1 MAKMN
6 FDEEGLLDEPCFS
19 CEKAYVE
26 DIWYE
31 WCCDEKECPYKE
43 GGTKM
48 NENVTTPTQVTE
60 ITENLIQ
67 QVREEQDRF
76 IFETIHPYIKEMT
89 KMIVSKK
96 ILCRALQC
104 FQEEHFEE
112 YMALKKESEET
123 WNL

>member
-1 MAKMN
+1 MRDVSDVLTASFNKGDM
-6 FDEEGLLDEPCFS
+6 
-19 CEKAYVE
+19 
-26 DIWYE
+26 
-31 WCCDEKECPYKE
+31 
-43 GGTKM
+43 T
-48 NENVTTPTQVTE
+48 TQVTE
-60 ITENLIQ
+60 ITERIVQ

-76 IFETIHPYIKEMT
+76 IFETITPYIKDMT
-89 KMIVSKK
+89 KMVISKK